1 MYRHMLGDEEFRS
14 FSSSLFSLAFI
25 QIAPRIERM
34 HLKKVFQS
42 NLKIDRRN

>member
-34 HLKKVFQS
+34 HLKKSLSKQ
-42 NLKIDRRN
+42 LKNR